1 MLGPKIL
8 THKGMGLPEDEVQE
22 VTVEMGRETS
32 EKPQGQDRVVVVVV
46 VVVIVLCTDC
56 VVHLCF
62 PSSSQQHE
70 KVLLCKITG
79 RELINF
85 FEKTKTNKK
94 TTTYKCPCVD

>member
-46 VVVIVLCTDC
+46 VVVLCTD
-56 VVHLCF
+56 
-62 PSSSQQHE
+62 
-70 KVLLCKITG
+70 
-79 RELINF
+79 
-85 FEKTKTNKK
+85 
-94 TTTYKCPCVD
+94 

>member
-46 VVVIVLCTDC
+46 VIVLCTDC

-62 PSSSQQHE
+62 PSSSQHYE
-70 KVLLCKITG
+70 KVLLCKIAG

-85 FEKTKTNKK
+85 FE
-94 TTTYKCPCVD
+94 